1 MIAEQLQQ
9 ILAGGKQQTVEKIAC
24 QIPVLDELEQGVD
37 ILKILLRLDQRFQNE
52 GSKWF
57 CVIENDETDS
67 RILKAA
73 NEYFKDTGKPG
84 ELEKHLTPYVMN
96 KTGADKGKISETV
109 NRFFRTANEGKMIL
123 NRKKG

>member
-1 MIAEQLQQ
+1 MIAEQIQQ
-9 ILAGGKQQTVEKIAC
+9 ILAGGKQQTVEKIAS
-24 QIPVLDELEQGVD
+24 QIPVLNELEQGVD
-37 ILKILLRLDQRFQNE
+37 ILTILLRLDRRFQNE

-67 RILKAA
+67 RIVKAV

-109 NRFFRTANEGKMIL
+109 DRFFMTVNKGKMIL